1 MKTRILPYQTGG
13 ELVFILVRGSKVARW
28 PIPPMV
34 VYGIAPIDRIGPT
47 LTLPTIE
54 LAMVAISGGMADCP
68 SFARWV
74 EQ

>member
-1 MKTRILPYQTGG
+1 MKTRILPYQSGG

-28 PIPPMV
+28 RVPPMI
-34 VYGIAPIDRIGPT
+34 VYGIAPIDQIGPV
-47 LTLPTIE
+47 LTLPAIE
-54 LAMVAISGGMADCP
+54 LARQAISGGMADCP